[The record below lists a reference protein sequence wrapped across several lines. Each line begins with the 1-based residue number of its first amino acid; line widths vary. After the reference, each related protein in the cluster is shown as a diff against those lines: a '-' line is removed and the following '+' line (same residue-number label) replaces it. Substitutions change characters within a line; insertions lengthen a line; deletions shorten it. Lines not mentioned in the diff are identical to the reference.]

1 MKVVWLPDFYDAG
14 IAITDD
20 PDNGT
25 FEQFKTMYDVL
36 ASLHLP
42 TTRAMWLF
50 EPAESTGT
58 PQLPISFYASL
69 LTDAICL
76 DYCKKLHASGFEI
89 CLHGASSGNND
100 RTHMLAAIQF
110 IEQEI
115 GKLSVHICHSK
126 NAENLYWDSKC
137 THSRIVSFLLR
148 CYSKNTCFGEVE
160 GSRYFWGDICREKI
174 NYIRFYRTRQVNTLA
189 FNPSMPYHES
199 YKPYVNYWF
208 SATKG
213 YLPKLYTQ
221 ENLDELCKAN
231 GASIAYQY
239 MHKYVNRDGVIDAGV
254 LETLERIA
262 NDKRIYFRPASVL
275 LDRLKQFQ
283 LLIPIMHKGQALLIN
298 ASREPVNSVQIR
310 LNKGETVVDD
320 CAEGIT
326 VSGTTLSVHCINP
339 LSVYHVPVRNAHY
352 VTKPQGHVTMYGDIA
367 EIRCGSATVIANCS
381 SETIVIDR
389 GAVLGRKYPHL
400 KKLDSNMVQ
409 VYYSNSDEERLQ
421 ILKPISGAELGRLF
435 WGQTKILLREH
446 LLMGRKIS
454 SNAYLKNPG
463 KVEDQS
469 TW

>member
-36 ASLHLP
+36 ISLNLP
-42 TTRAMWLF
+42 TTRAMWFF
-50 EPAESTGT
+50 EPIEFSGT
-58 PQLPISFYASL
+58 PQLPIQFYSPL
-69 LTDAICL
+69 LSDHECC
-76 DYCKKLHASGFEI
+76 DYCKKLHEAGFEI

-100 RTHMLAAIQF
+100 RTQMLAAIKF
-110 IEQEI
+110 IEKEI

-137 THSRIVSFLLR
+137 THSPIVSFLLR
-148 CYSKNTCFGEVE
+148 FYTKNTCFGEVV
-160 GSRYFWGDICREKI
+160 GSRYFWGDICKEKI
-174 NYIRFYRTRQVNTLA
+174 KYIRFYRTRQVNTLA

-221 ENLDELCKAN
+221 KNLDKLCREN
-231 GASIAYQY
+231 GAGIAYQY
-239 MHKYVNRDGVIDAGV
+239 MHKYVNSEGSIDAGV

-262 NDKRIYFRPASVL
+262 NDKRIFFRPVSVL

-283 LLIPIMHKGQALLIN
+283 LLIPILHKGRALLVN

-310 LNKGETVVDD
+310 LSKGETVFDD
-320 CAEGIT
+320 RTQGIT
-326 VSGTTLSVHCINP
+326 MSGSALSIHSINP
-339 LSVYHVPVRNAHY
+339 LSVYHIPVCGARY
-352 VTKPQGHVTMYGDIA
+352 LTKPVGCIRMFGDIA
-367 EIRCGSATVIANCS
+367 EIRCASATVIANCS
-381 SETIVIDR
+381 PETIRTDCV
-389 GAVLGRKYPHL
+389 AALGRKYPNL
-400 KKLDSNMVQ
+400 KKLDGNMVK
-409 VYYSNSDEERLQ
+409 VYYKDSDEERLQ
-421 ILKPISGAELGRLF
+421 ILKHISGVELCRLF

-454 SNAYLKNPG
+454 SIAYLKKPG
-463 KVEDQS
+463 ITEDQS
-469 TW
+469 KW